1 MKDLKIKM
9 IMGFRKE
16 QEYTVD
22 ADEAHKAYYLFL
34 NPDKRGVFED
44 GLAVIGADIRRI
56 EPDYNATMGWVPTHV
71 LVASD
76 WEEIEEFHVARKLK
90 NLLGEAKRIAIEMPD
105 KINLPLSEIL
115 ELPANDNLQLT

>member
-56 EPDYNATMGWVPTHV
+56 EPDYNATMGWMPTHV
-71 LVASD
+71 LDAGD
-76 WEEIEEFHVARKLK
+76 WEEIGQYHVERKLK
-90 NLLGEAKRIAIEMPD
+90 TLLGEAKRIAIEMPD

-115 ELPANDNLQLT
+115 ELPSNDNLQLT